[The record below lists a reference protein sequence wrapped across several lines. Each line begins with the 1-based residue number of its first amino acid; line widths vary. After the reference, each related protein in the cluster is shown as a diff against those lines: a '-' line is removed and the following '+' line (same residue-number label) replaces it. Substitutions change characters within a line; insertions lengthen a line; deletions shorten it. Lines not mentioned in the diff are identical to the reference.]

1 MFAVF
6 VSITSSV
13 CLNDRKSLLLL
24 TINLY
29 RGLFYELMCYFM
41 RRISYYI
48 LAIIG
53 VLCVAMHSYAQQL
66 SIKKQGAKCVLQLSD
81 SLLDRDLL
89 YAGRVVDLSRQY
101 NTSAGLTLH
110 NPIVVRF
117 SKSPNKGYLE
127 MQQIVSNAIYPEN
140 EPAKH
145 IINRNNV
152 IPVLRGFKY
161 KVGEDKKLN
170 IDVTA
175 YFSGEIAEVDPLPR
189 GIKQGRLDKTLSGI
203 QKVQTLDNRINVV
216 TRYVYT
222 GARKPFVGTLC
233 YTLMVLP
240 EKPMRPR
247 IADERVNYFD
257 TAKKL
262 FDTSK
267 AVKSIDYAHRW
278 RLEPKPE
285 DRASWKSGQ
294 LVEPAKPIVFY
305 FDPSTPPLI
314 KKYAKE
320 GILAWNAAFERI
332 GFKNVMR
339 VKDFPKG
346 TFLSEDMGVNVFRYV
361 PTDRANASGP
371 CWVDPRSG
379 EIIQADIIWWHN
391 VMQLL
396 QTWRFVQTAAV
407 DPAARPAELS
417 EKVWGDM
424 IRYAVAHETGHTLGL
439 KHNFRGSYSYS
450 ADSLRSPKFTKEFGT
465 SATIMDYARFNFV
478 AQPGDL
484 ERGVQLTP
492 PLLGVQDKF
501 AIEWGYMDT
510 SDMSQDEEKKTLNQL
525 FLAHGNDPMYLH
537 APSES
542 TVITRDPSAQSEQL
556 GNDLLVSTDYGI
568 RNMKV
573 IMAHLPEWTIDKN
586 KSYDRLKRMYE
597 GVVKQFYSF
606 LRADAAYM
614 GGVYTY
620 NGVAGEFDANYVPV
634 SLKEQKQAMQFL
646 VRQLRLA
653 PVWLG
658 NETVS
663 PYIGNNKSMLER
675 QQSLVKAL
683 FDSNFLSR
691 MAASTY
697 TVDVYLSDMVDALTE
712 KTPYNKNTKEGR
724 AIFENDRRLQY
735 MMLQTITATASKIE
749 DGNSKDV
756 YSADI
761 LEAVKSAKHRLQKYS
776 KHEVIRA
783 SSK

>member
-1 MFAVF
+1 MF
-6 VSITSSV
+6 
-13 CLNDRKSLLLL
+13 
-24 TINLY
+24 
-29 RGLFYELMCYFM
+29 YFM
-41 RRISYYI
+41 RRYAFLFATIISVF
-48 LAIIG
+48 AW
-53 VLCVAMHSYAQQL
+53 VAPSYSQQL
-66 SIKKQGAKCVLQLSD
+66 AIKKQGAKYILQISD

-89 YAGRVVDLSRQY
+89 YAGRVVDLSRQH

-117 SKSPNKGYLE
+117 SKSSNKGYLE
-127 MQQIVSNAIYPEN
+127 MQQILSNAIYPEN

-145 IINRNNV
+145 IIDRNNV

-161 KVGEDKKLN
+161 TVGEDKKLN

-222 GARKPFVGTLC
+222 GARKPFAGTLC

-262 FDTSK
+262 FDTSTT
-267 AVKSIDYAHRW
+267 VKNIDYAHRW
-278 RLEPKPE
+278 RIEPKPE
-285 DRASWKSGQ
+285 DRAAWKAGQ

-314 KKYAKE
+314 MKYAKQ
-320 GILAWNAAFERI
+320 GVLAWNAAFERI

-407 DPAARPAELS
+407 DPAARGAELP

-439 KHNFRGSYSYS
+439 KHNYRGSYSYP

-465 SATIMDYARFNFV
+465 SSTIMDYARFNFV

-484 ERGVQLTP
+484 ERGVHLTP

-510 SDMSQDEEKKTLNQL
+510 NDLSPEAEKKTLNQL
-525 FLAHGNDPMYLH
+525 FLSHGNDPMYMH
-537 APSES
+537 APSQIS
-542 TVITRDPSAQSEQL
+542 PITSDPSAQSEQL
-556 GNDLLVSTDYGI
+556 GSDLLVSTDYGI

-573 IMAHLPEWTIDKN
+573 IMEHLVDWTTDEN
-586 KSYDRLKRMYE
+586 DSYDRMERMYE

-614 GGVYTY
+614 GGVYKY
-620 NGVAGEFDANYVPV
+620 NGVAGEFDANYVAV
-634 SLKEQKQAMQFL
+634 SLKEQKQAMKFL
-646 VRQLRLA
+646 VHQLRLA
-653 PVWLG
+653 PTWLG
-658 NETVS
+658 NETVQ
-663 PYIGNNKSMLER
+663 PYIGNNKSMLDR

-683 FDSNFLSR
+683 FDGNFLSR

-697 TVDVYLSDMVDALTE
+697 TVDAYLSDMVDALTE

-724 AIFENDRRLQY
+724 AIFENDRRIQY
-735 MMLQTITATASKIE
+735 MMLQTITEIASKIE

-756 YSADI
+756 YAADI
-761 LEAVKSAKHRLQKYS
+761 LEAVKNAKHRLQKYS
-776 KHEVIRA
+776 KHEVIGA
-783 SSK
+783 NSK